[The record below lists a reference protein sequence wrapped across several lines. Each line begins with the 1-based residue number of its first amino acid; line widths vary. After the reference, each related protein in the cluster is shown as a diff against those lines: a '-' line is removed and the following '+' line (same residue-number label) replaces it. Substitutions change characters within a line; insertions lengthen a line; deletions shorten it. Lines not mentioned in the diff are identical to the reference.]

1 MHCLFGHYQLR
12 IARFARRFGQWRTV
26 PWTYSVPRQLR
37 TETSSPANLHGRQPQ
52 MNLRL
57 PIIGLALVLLS
68 ATGAAAQTSAAD
80 ELIQLSKNKWQWMAA
95 KDVAKLEPLFHE
107 RSKVVHIGGTW
118 KKAEELDI
126 IQDGTHLVQA
136 SGCP

>member
-1 MHCLFGHYQLR
+1 
-12 IARFARRFGQWRTV
+12 
-26 PWTYSVPRQLR
+26 
-37 TETSSPANLHGRQPQ
+37 